1 MNEKHS
7 FVIAVIIL
15 ITVSIILVGT
25 LLKSAYT
32 NEVMSEHGKDLVSDI
47 INSMIVIVSMII
59 GSKSSGKI

>member
-32 NEVMSEHGKDLVSDI
+32 SEVMSEHGKDLVSDI